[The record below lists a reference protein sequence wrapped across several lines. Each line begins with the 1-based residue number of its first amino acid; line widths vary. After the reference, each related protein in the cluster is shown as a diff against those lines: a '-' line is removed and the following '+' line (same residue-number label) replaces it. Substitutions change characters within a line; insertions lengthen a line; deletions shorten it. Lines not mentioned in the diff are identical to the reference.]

1 VGEPHDWMV
10 DRRTLPI
17 GRWPIATLGGL
28 YNASSGRQPKESLEQ
43 AVIRELREE
52 LDRAARTATI
62 RRCMT

>member
-1 VGEPHDWMV
+1 MTGWWIAAPCPSV
-10 DRRTLPI
+10 D
-17 GRWPIATLGGL
+17 GRSRPWVVFTTT
-28 YNASSGRQPKESLEQ
+28 SSGRQPKESLEQ